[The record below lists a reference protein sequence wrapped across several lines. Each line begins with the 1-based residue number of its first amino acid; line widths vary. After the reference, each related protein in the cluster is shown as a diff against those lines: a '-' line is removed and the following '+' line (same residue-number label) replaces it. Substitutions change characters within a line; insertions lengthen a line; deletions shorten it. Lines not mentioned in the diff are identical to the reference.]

1 MYNLSSLL
9 KMIFRGLQ
17 HHQQICRLLLKLLK
31 FMKMKKKNSKKFKEL
46 INKQHLRLIIMQK
59 KMKTLR
65 YTNRMLKNKINN
77 NDKYKKAIN
86 LIFNEDQINA
96 LFKKR
101 IRNWSNKTIQRA
113 LKLKFA
119 CGVNNYTEI
128 LKQGIPLP
136 SLRTLSRK
144 LEV

>member
-17 HHQQICRLLLKLLK
+17 HHQQICRLLLK
-31 FMKMKKKNSKKFKEL
+31 FMKMKKKSIRRCKEL
-46 INKQHLRLIIMQK
+46 INKQHLGLIIMQK
-59 KMKTLR
+59 KMKTLQ

-101 IRNWSNKTIQRA
+101 TRNWSNKTIQRA
-113 LKLKFA
+113 LKLK
-119 CGVNNYTEI
+119 CLWN
-128 LKQGIPLP
+128 K
-136 SLRTLSRK
+136 
-144 LEV
+144 